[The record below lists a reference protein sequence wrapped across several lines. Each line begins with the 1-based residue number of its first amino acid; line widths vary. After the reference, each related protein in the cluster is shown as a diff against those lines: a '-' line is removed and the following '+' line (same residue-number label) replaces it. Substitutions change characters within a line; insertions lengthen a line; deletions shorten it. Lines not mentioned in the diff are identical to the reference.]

1 MLWKL
6 FTFRL
11 ALTDMKHVYR
21 TDYMFSQRIRTIKS
35 KWRNNRGVIEGMYKN
50 ITNGQ

>member
-1 MLWKL
+1 MLGKL
-6 FTFRL
+6 FTVRL

-35 KWRNNRGVIEGMYKN
+35 KLRKNRGVREGM
-50 ITNGQ
+50 